1 MGEKDVEE
9 KKGKKPSSSSDDV
22 ANQSPPLERKVS
34 LATADDSSD
43 SEKEDEEDGE
53 MGGASGSGQ
62 ESRVSREGVVDSADS
77 ADSVSEKSTP
87 PITEYIVNVVST
99 MHCIMVFNVQRVHFL
114 ALSCTTVTYLEH
126 FFEHNFFLVQVR
138 FLDAI
143 LSQNNTDDHMQ
154 EFIKQEGLEPMIK
167 LLALTPLA
175 AESTYATANTAI
187 IDTCRNILV
196 RLQYIQGFTWGVP
209 AP

>member
-1 MGEKDVEE
+1 M
-9 KKGKKPSSSSDDV
+9 
-22 ANQSPPLERKVS
+22 
-34 LATADDSSD
+34 
-43 SEKEDEEDGE
+43 
-53 MGGASGSGQ
+53 
-62 ESRVSREGVVDSADS
+62 
-77 ADSVSEKSTP
+77 
-87 PITEYIVNVVST
+87 
-99 MHCIMVFNVQRVHFL
+99 
-114 ALSCTTVTYLEH
+114 
-126 FFEHNFFLVQVR
+126 QVR

-196 RLQYIQGFTWGVP
+196 SLYTMSYIYPGFHSRPLNFSFTPWNVGS
-209 AP
+209 